1 MRKKQ
6 ITLCVLLAVFAVV
19 SITAVLVSRHEEKV
33 EQIKNSGKTILSI
46 PTDTVTA
53 PSWTNEDG
61 TFSFTKGDTW
71 TYDGDSA
78 FPVDEGKINDLLAL
92 LGGGHAGDDHIH
104 ALGLQICFLWR

>member
-6 ITLCVLLAVFAVV
+6 ITRCVLLAVFAVV

-53 PSWTNEDG
+53 FSWTNEDG

-78 FPVDEGKINDLLAL
+78 FPVDEGKST
-92 LGGGHAGDDHIH
+92 
-104 ALGLQICFLWR
+104 ICLRSLRTSRRRLPLTMWRITHSTA

>member
-6 ITLCVLLAVFAVV
+6 ITRCALLAVFAVV

-53 PSWTNEDG
+53 LSWTNEDG

-78 FPVDEGKINDLLAL
+78 FPVDEGKST
-92 LGGGHAGDDHIH
+92 
-104 ALGLQICFLWR
+104 ICLRILRTSRRRLPLTMWRITHSTV

>member
-33 EQIKNSGKTILSI
+33 EQSKNSGKTILSI

-78 FPVDEGKINDLLAL
+78 FPVDEGKST
-92 LGGGHAGDDHIH
+92 
-104 ALGLQICFLWR
+104 ICLRSLRTSRRRLPLTMWRITHSTA

>member
-33 EQIKNSGKTILSI
+33 EQIKNSGQTILSI

-78 FPVDEGKINDLLAL
+78 FPVDEGKST
-92 LGGGHAGDDHIH
+92 
-104 ALGLQICFLWR
+104 ICLRSLRTSRRRLPLTMWRITHSTA

>member
-1 MRKKQ
+1 MRKKRV
-6 ITLCVLLAVFAVV
+6 TLCVLLAVFAAV

-78 FPVDEGKINDLLAL
+78 FPVDEGKST
-92 LGGGHAGDDHIH
+92 
-104 ALGLQICFLWR
+104 ICLRSLRTSRRRLPLTMWRITHSTA

>member
-78 FPVDEGKINDLLAL
+78 FPVDEGKST
-92 LGGGHAGDDHIH
+92 
-104 ALGLQICFLWR
+104 ICLRSLRTSPRRLPLTMRRITHSTV

>member
-6 ITLCVLLAVFAVV
+6 ITRCVLLAVFAAV

-61 TFSFTKGDTW
+61 TFSAAPTAWCCLTRSRKR
-71 TYDGDSA
+71 
-78 FPVDEGKINDLLAL
+78 I
-92 LGGGHAGDDHIH
+92 
-104 ALGLQICFLWR
+104 RM

>member
-6 ITLCVLLAVFAVV
+6 ITRCVLLAVFAVV

-71 TYDGDSA
+71 TYDGDSKYCFRCRTPVQWRRA
-78 FPVDEGKINDLLAL
+78 FYPYLYVHIAL
-92 LGGGHAGDDHIH
+92 
-104 ALGLQICFLWR
+104 R

>member
-78 FPVDEGKINDLLAL
+78 FPVDEGKST
-92 LGGGHAGDDHIH
+92 
-104 ALGLQICFLWR
+104 ICLRSLRTLRRRLPLTMWRITHSTA